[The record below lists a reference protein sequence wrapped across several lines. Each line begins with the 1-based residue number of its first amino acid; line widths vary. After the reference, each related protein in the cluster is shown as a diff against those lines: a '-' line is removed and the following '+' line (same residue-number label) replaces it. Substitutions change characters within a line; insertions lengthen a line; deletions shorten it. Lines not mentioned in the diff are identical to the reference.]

1 MLGISK
7 VHGTLKVRNSYIL
20 QIFLQ
25 ELQRENTFLRAQFAQ
40 KTEALS
46 KEKIELEKKLSASE
60 VEVQLIRESLRV
72 ALQKHSEEGKKM
84 SQLHGA
90 YSLDGVL
97 RGRRGI

>member
-7 VHGTLKVRNSYIL
+7 VHGTLRVRNRYML
-20 QIFLQ
+20 WIFLQ

-72 ALQKHSEEGKKM
+72 ALQKHSEEGKKQEERV
-84 SQLHGA
+84 S
-90 YSLDGVL
+90 
-97 RGRRGI
+97 